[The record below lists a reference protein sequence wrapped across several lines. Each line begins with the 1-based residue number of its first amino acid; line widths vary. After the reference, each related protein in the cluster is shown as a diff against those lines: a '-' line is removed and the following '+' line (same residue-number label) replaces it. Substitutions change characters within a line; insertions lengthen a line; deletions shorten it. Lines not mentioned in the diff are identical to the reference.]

1 MLTPE
6 SKEARGKVS
15 GDKRGRRGKKDKDM
29 VEMSVRA
36 EQARPYRRW

>member
-15 GDKRGRRGKKDKDM
+15 GDKRGRRGKEGKDM
-29 VEMSVRA
+29 VARIV
-36 EQARPYRRW
+36 QAKQVQPERR